1 MGIRPEETR
10 EDETEEEKA
19 MFEGSIVAIV
29 TPFKNGAVDYDRLG
43 DLVEYHI
50 EQGTD
55 GILPCGTTGES
66 PTLSHE
72 EHRKVV
78 QVVVEKVNRRVP
90 VIAGAGSNSTEE
102 ALSLTRYA
110 KEVGADAVLSITPY
124 YNKPTQR
131 GMIKHFTKIAE
142 EVDIPMVLYNV
153 PGRTGV
159 NLLPETVAELSKVE
173 TIVAVKE
180 ASGSISQICDII
192 SRCDITVLSG
202 DDSMTFPL
210 MSAGGAGVISV
221 AANVIPRDMADLV
234 GSFRTDIARS
244 RELHYKYWQLFK
256 DLFIETNPIPVKTAM
271 EMMGLLDFEVRLPLC
286 EMSEANKQ
294 TLRSTLSDCG
304 LI

>member
-1 MGIRPEETR
+1 
-10 EDETEEEKA
+10 

-43 DLVEYHI
+43 QLAEYHI

-78 QVVVEKVNRRVP
+78 EFVVEKVNRRIP

-110 KEVGADAVLSITPY
+110 KDVGADAVLSITPY

-131 GMIKHFTKIAE
+131 GMIKHFTRIAT
-142 EVDIPMVLYNV
+142 EVDIPIVLYNV

-159 NLLPETVAELSKVE
+159 NLLPETIAELSKVE
-173 TIVAVKE
+173 NIVAVKE
-180 ASGSISQICDII
+180 ASGSMSQICDII
-192 SRCDITVLSG
+192 SRCDIIVVSG
-202 DDSMTFPL
+202 EDSITFPL
-210 MSAGGAGVISV
+210 LAAGGKGVISV
-221 AANVIPRDMADLV
+221 AANIIPKDMAELV
-234 GSFRTDIARS
+234 SSFKEDIARS
-244 RELHYKYWQLFK
+244 RELHYKYWRLLK

-286 EMSEANKQ
+286 EMSNDNKQ
-294 TLRSTLSDCG
+294 KLRSTLSDCG

>member
-1 MGIRPEETR
+1 
-10 EDETEEEKA
+10 
-19 MFEGSIVAIV
+19 MFEGSIVALV
-29 TPFKNGAVDYDRLG
+29 TPFKDGAVDYDRLG
-43 DLVEYHI
+43 ELVEYHI

-78 QVVVEKVNRRVP
+78 ETVVEKVNRRIP

-102 ALSLTRYA
+102 ALSLTRHA
-110 KEVGADAVLSITPY
+110 KDVGADAVLSITPY

-131 GMIKHFTKIAE
+131 GMVKHFTKIAN
-142 EVDIPMVLYNV
+142 EVHIPMVLYNV

-159 NLLPETVAELSKVE
+159 NLLPETVAELCNVE
-173 TIVAVKE
+173 NIVAVKE
-180 ASGSISQICDII
+180 ASGNMSQICDII

-210 MSAGGAGVISV
+210 LAAGGKGVISV
-221 AANVIPRDMADLV
+221 AANVIPRDMAELV
-234 GSFRTDIARS
+234 SSFRTDIARS
-244 RELHYKYWQLFK
+244 RELHYKYWRLFK
-256 DLFIETNPIPVKTAM
+256 DLFIETNPITVKTAM
-271 EMMGLLDFEVRLPLC
+271 EMMGLLDFRIRLPLC
-286 EMSEANKQ
+286 EMSEGNKQ